1 MAPLAESD
9 WRMSSLRPD
18 DSYLWRRSERKGPPE
33 LPREASPSDEDDL
46 VVEEDEF
53 RDEIAEEAGNDEP
66 EAAVESPRVW
76 RWLTMMGLTY
86 VALVLIEHQIHP
98 AVPAVMLCFKLCFG
112 DVLNALWLA
121 RRDPDPQRGK
131 IVALWYLT
139 RAMWHVGAWAF
150 FLMILIY
157 LVTGVDQLGNPGMG
171 PGPNKVD
178 VHTIG
183 KALIATFGVM
193 FAGAL
198 AMTIVVVVWATLAK
212 QPVWLGKGVTRWRT
226 RDRFPPFVGHPVTVP
241 NDASSLVTVVTITAG
256 MLAAG
261 GTLWCFVTLR
271 TLVWRELVGLPFLQA
286 LLVLLTTFAPLVA
299 LIGTMVKGATWVR
312 PTIAL
317 TPEDCW
323 TRETAAGE

>member
-1 MAPLAESD
+1 M
-9 WRMSSLRPD
+9 
-18 DSYLWRRSERKGPPE
+18 
-33 LPREASPSDEDDL
+33 
-46 VVEEDEF
+46 EEDEF
-53 RDEIAEEAGNDEP
+53 REEIAEAVGSEEP
-66 EAAVESPRVW
+66 EAAIESPRVW
-76 RWLTMMGLTY
+76 RWLTMMALTY

-121 RRDPDPQRGK
+121 RRDPNPQRGK

-157 LVTGVDQLGNPGMG
+157 LVTGVDQLGNPGRG

-212 QPVWLGKGVTRWRT
+212 QPVWLGKGVSKWRT

-241 NDASSLVTVVTITAG
+241 NDASSLVTVVTFTAG
-256 MLAAG
+256 MLGAGVTMWFFVFLQMVVWPQLAA
-261 GTLWCFVTLR
+261 L
-271 TLVWRELVGLPFLQA
+271 GLPFPRV
-286 LLVLLTTFAPLVA
+286 LLVLLTVFAPLVA
-299 LIGTMVKGATWVR
+299 LIGTMVKGAAWVR
-312 PTIAL
+312 PSIAL

-323 TRETAAGE
+323 TRDAVAGE